1 MAAAPG
7 PQDVHPTTYAIIGP
21 PTGLPANAQ
30 GSSPTISPRPHPTQ
44 AIHPNGHPEN
54 GARGMNGRDLP
65 APLPQ
70 MPVNGWL
77 GSPDSQQMQ
86 QMRSESDPFHG
97 CPPLVIDDK
106 DGDCPHPP
114 HHHNSGAVSDRE
126 HGGQLAPMKLECMY
140 AEHHEPMPPV
150 RPGLTGNIPLHH
162 PQPQAQMLIN
172 WM

>member
-1 MAAAPG
+1 MTT
-7 PQDVHPTTYAIIGP
+7 QSHP
-21 PTGLPANAQ
+21 LL
-30 GSSPTISPRPHPTQ
+30 Q
-44 AIHPNGHPEN
+44 AVHPNGHPEN

-86 QMRSESDPFHG
+86 QMRSEGDPFHG
-97 CPPLVIDDK
+97 HPPLVIDDK

-126 HGGQLAPMKLECMY
+126 HGGQLAPMEWSLSVCMLSTVNPCLQFILVQQGVFHFIILNLRLRCQSTGCNNTRHQ
-140 AEHHEPMPPV
+140 A
-150 RPGLTGNIPLHH
+150 LT
-162 PQPQAQMLIN
+162 QPSLTTKSQ
-172 WM
+172 

>member
-1 MAAAPG
+1 MTT
-7 PQDVHPTTYAIIGP
+7 QSHP
-21 PTGLPANAQ
+21 LL
-30 GSSPTISPRPHPTQ
+30 Q
-44 AIHPNGHPEN
+44 AVHPNGHPEN

-65 APLPQ
+65 APPPQ

-86 QMRSESDPFHG
+86 QMRSEGDPFHG
-97 CPPLVIDDK
+97 RPPLVIDDK

-126 HGGQLAPMKLECMY
+126 HGGQLAPMELKCMY
-140 AEHHEPMPPV
+140 AEHCEPMPPV
-150 RPGLTGNIPLHH
+150 DPGSTGNIPLHH
-162 PQPQAQMLIN
+162 PQPQAQMSIN